1 MARTKNPAR
10 RSEYSSDSPPS
21 TRSPSPLSPLSP
33 LKTPV
38 SKTSNDSENQTQTES
53 IPTISITQM
62 VMEAIEASSM
72 QTNLHVSTPQN
83 QILVGT
89 IPISIPTIVPTVQPT
104 LKKPPT
110 THENRSQTV
119 TVSKA
124 SRTPKIKPSTTK
136 KSKCVYPSKI
146 RRSNRIASGSGKK
159 PTIDPTIY
167 SVSDSDSEN
176 TLSANTPVS
185 KHQSAKSSSSA
196 SPSSSSEKPSSS
208 EKSSSSELHS
218 LPSDDSLLKESIPS
232 HRKLSIPLIHQNAQV
247 TFDEFWK
254 DKPVAAGRTY
264 NFAELANKGID
275 LTQYTHP
282 LGWTNFFN
290 IKETHYPSLV
300 SAFYFNAVVYQEE
313 EMIISNLKGVKV
325 IVTTKLLSQL
335 LDLPNEGD
343 TLYGPSL
350 YSMAQVNKTQ
360 LFKEM
365 FEPGVDLKEPST
377 SKLLPSYKLLHNMC
391 LHAVFPRT
399 GSMHRVTD
407 NDAMVMYH
415 MFNKIR
421 LNLPYAILH
430 HMINVVESGAKKK
443 TLLYGMILTKIFR
456 RFNVSFKR
464 EEPRNT
470 SKVFSIKN
478 VMKMLSDFGTS
489 SSQDQGVKR
498 KRDEAEPAGN
508 LEILAEAVTS
518 QQDQSQNVL
527 PANSKGKE
535 VLQEGNL
542 SDSRDLGVSLE
553 FDSTPGASL
562 GPPIFNQTLL
572 DGFSTID
579 NPVNTSLFSPLMTS
593 PPSSFGTFHSTDAM
607 RQWLNTAPPNLSN
620 IHAPIFTDAG
630 PSLPTFPQ
638 NFASLS
644 SFSMTSSNQ
653 AAVGLDSENIFHFD
667 PRPSKQSKF
676 EKGVTKTR
684 KDMGKIFKA
693 LTISNNNQTYNM
705 KENSILRTWLVNEFC
720 PAMRV
725 APPPENP
732 EIPPSTELPSF
743 DDSSSDDSTP
753 DAPQ

>member
-10 RSEYSSDSPPS
+10 RSEYSSDSPSPP
-21 TRSPSPLSPLSP
+21 RSPSPPSPPPP

-38 SKTSNDSENQTQTES
+38 SETTNVPEIQSQNEP
-53 IPTISITQM
+53 IPTINITQM
-62 VMEAIEASSM
+62 VMEAIEASSKQTSM
-72 QTNLHVSTPQN
+72 QPSIPQN

-89 IPISIPTIVPTVQPT
+89 IPISIPTIVPTVTPT

-110 THENRSQTV
+110 TLENRSQTV
-119 TVSKA
+119 TISKA
-124 SRTPKIKPSTTK
+124 SRTPKVKPSTTK
-136 KSKCVYPSKI
+136 KSKRIDSSNI

-176 TLSANTPVS
+176 TLSDNTPVS
-185 KHQSAKSSSSA
+185 KHQHPKSSSSV

-218 LPSDDSLLKESIPS
+218 LPSDDALLKESIPS
-232 HRKLSIPLIHQNAQV
+232 RRKLSIPLIHQNAQV

-300 SAFYFNAVVYQEE
+300 SAFYFNAVVNHEE
-313 EMIISNLKGVKV
+313 EMIISYLKGVKV
-325 IVTTKLLSQL
+325 IVSTKLLSQL
-335 LDLPNEGD
+335 LDLPNEGN
-343 TLYGPSL
+343 TLYGPSW
-350 YSMAQVNKTQ
+350 YAMAQVNKTQ

-365 FEPGVDLKEPST
+365 FEHGVDLKEPPA

-415 MFNKIR
+415 MYNKIP

-443 TLLYGMILTKIFR
+443 TLPYGMILTKVFR
-456 RFNVSFKR
+456 KFNVSFKK

-470 SKVFSIKN
+470 SKVFYMKN
-478 VMKMLSDFGTS
+478 VMRMLSDFGTS

-498 KRDEAEPAGN
+498 KRDEAEPTGS

-527 PANSKGKE
+527 PAGSKGKE
-535 VLQEGNL
+535 VLPEGNL

-593 PPSSFGTFHSTDAM
+593 PPSSIGTFHSTEAM
-607 RQWLNTAPPNLSN
+607 RHWLNTAPPNLSN

-630 PSLPTFPQ
+630 PSLPSFPQ

-644 SFSMTSSNQ
+644 SFSMTSTNQ

-667 PRPSKQSKF
+667 PRPPKKSKF
-676 EKGVTKTR
+676 EKEVTRTR

-693 LTISNNNQTYNM
+693 LTITNNIQTYNM

-732 EIPPSTELPSF
+732 EIPPITELPSF

>member
-1 MARTKNPAR
+1 MLVISLKERAQVELVNFLVKLFSNQTH
-10 RSEYSSDSPPS
+10 YS
-21 TRSPSPLSPLSP
+21 TLRSPSPPSPPPP

-38 SKTSNDSENQTQTES
+38 SETTNVPEIQSQNES

-62 VMEAIEASSM
+62 VMEAIEASNM

-89 IPISIPTIVPTVQPT
+89 IPISIPTIVPTVTPT

-110 THENRSQTV
+110 TLENRSQTV
-119 TVSKA
+119 TISKA
-124 SRTPKIKPSTTK
+124 SRTPKVKPSTTK
-136 KSKCVYPSKI
+136 KSKRIDSSNI

-176 TLSANTPVS
+176 TLSDNTPVS
-185 KHQSAKSSSSA
+185 KHQHPKSSSSV

-218 LPSDDSLLKESIPS
+218 LPSDDALLKE
-232 HRKLSIPLIHQNAQV
+232 N
-247 TFDEFWK
+247 
-254 DKPVAAGRTY
+254 KPVAAGRTY
-264 NFAELANKGID
+264 NFAELANEGID

-300 SAFYFNAVVYQEE
+300 SAFYFNAVVYHEE
-313 EMIISNLKGVKV
+313 EMIISYLKGVKV
-325 IVTTKLLSQL
+325 IVSTKLLSQL
-335 LDLPNEGD
+335 LDLPNEGN
-343 TLYGPSL
+343 TLYGPSW

-360 LFKEM
+360 LFREM
-365 FEPGVDLKEPST
+365 FEPGVDLKEPPA

-399 GSMHRVTD
+399 GSMHKVTD

-421 LNLPYAILH
+421 LNLPYVILH

-443 TLLYGMILTKIFR
+443 TLPYGMILTKVFR
-456 RFNVSFKR
+456 RFNVSFKSG
-464 EEPRNT
+464 EPRNT

-478 VMKMLSDFGTS
+478 VMKMLTDFGTS
-489 SSQDQGVKR
+489 SSQDQGLKR
-498 KRDEAEPAGN
+498 KREETEPAGN

-527 PANSKGKE
+527 PASSRGKE

-593 PPSSFGTFHSTDAM
+593 PPSSIGTFHSTDAM
-607 RQWLNTAPPNLSN
+607 RQWLNTPPPNLSN

-630 PSLPTFPQ
+630 PSLPSFPQ

-644 SFSMTSSNQ
+644 SFSMTSSSQ
-653 AAVGLDSENIFHFD
+653 AVVGLDSENIFHFD
-667 PRPSKQSKF
+667 PRPSKKSKF
-676 EKGVTKTR
+676 EKDVTKTR

-693 LTISNNNQTYNM
+693 LTITNNIQTYNM

>member
-10 RSEYSSDSPPS
+10 RSEYSSDSPSPP
-21 TRSPSPLSPLSP
+21 RSPSPLSPPPP

-38 SKTSNDSENQTQTES
+38 SETTNVPEIQSQNEP
-53 IPTISITQM
+53 IPTINITQM
-62 VMEAIEASSM
+62 VMEAIEASSKQTSM
-72 QTNLHVSTPQN
+72 QPSIPQN

-89 IPISIPTIVPTVQPT
+89 IPISIPTIVPTVTPT

-110 THENRSQTV
+110 THENRSQSV

-124 SRTPKIKPSTTK
+124 SKTPKTKPSTTK
-136 KSKCVYPSKI
+136 KSKHIDRSKI
-146 RRSNRIASGSGKK
+146 IRSNRIASGSGKK
-159 PTIDPTIY
+159 PTFDPNIY

-185 KHQSAKSSSSA
+185 KHQNPKSSSSV
-196 SPSSSSEKPSSS
+196 SPSSSSEKPSSD
-208 EKSSSSELHS
+208 KSSSEPISS
-218 LPSDDSLLKESIPS
+218 PSSDALVKDRIPGG
-232 HRKLSIPLIHQNAQV
+232 RKISVPLIHQNAQV

-313 EMIISNLKGVKV
+313 ETIVSYLKGVKV

-343 TLYGPSL
+343 TLYGPSW
-350 YSMAQVNKTQ
+350 YSMALVNKTQ
-360 LFKEM
+360 LFREM
-365 FEPGVDLKEPST
+365 FEPGVDLKEPPA

-399 GSMHRVTD
+399 GSMHKVTD

-415 MFNKIR
+415 MYNKIP

-430 HMINVVESGAKKK
+430 HMINTVESGAKKK
-443 TLLYGMILTKIFR
+443 TLPYGMILTKVFR
-456 RFNVSFKR
+456 RFNVSFKS

-478 VMKMLSDFGTS
+478 VMKMLTDFGTS
-489 SSQDQGVKR
+489 SSQDQGLKR
-498 KRDEAEPAGN
+498 KREETEPAGN

-527 PANSKGKE
+527 PASSRGKE

-593 PPSSFGTFHSTDAM
+593 PPSSIGTFHSTEAM
-607 RQWLNTAPPNLSN
+607 RLWLNTAPPKLSN
-620 IHAPIFTDAG
+620 IHAPIFNDAG
-630 PSLPTFPQ
+630 TSLPSFPQ

-644 SFSMTSSNQ
+644 SFSMTSTNQ

-667 PRPSKQSKF
+667 PRPPKKSKF
-676 EKGVTKTR
+676 EKEVTRTR

-693 LTISNNNQTYNM
+693 LTITNNFQTYNM

-732 EIPPSTELPSF
+732 EIPPITELPSF

>member
-1 MARTKNPAR
+1 MARTKNQAR
-10 RSEYSSDSPPS
+10 RSEYSSNSPSPPRSSSPPS
-21 TRSPSPLSPLSP
+21 PPSP

-38 SKTSNDSENQTQTES
+38 FETTNIPEIQSQTES

-62 VMEAIEASSM
+62 VMEAIGASSL
-72 QTNLHVSTPQN
+72 QTNPQPSVPQN

-89 IPISIPTIVPTVQPT
+89 IPISIPTIVPTVSPT

-110 THENRSQTV
+110 TQKNRSKTE
-119 TVSKA
+119 TIPKD
-124 SRTPKIKPSTTK
+124 SRTTKTKPSTTK
-136 KSKCVYPSKI
+136 KSKHIDRSKI

-176 TLSANTPVS
+176 TLSDNTPVS
-185 KHQSAKSSSSA
+185 KHQNAKSSSSV
-196 SPSSSSEKPSSS
+196 SPSSSSKNPSPS
-208 EKSSSSELHS
+208 EKSSSSEPISS
-218 LPSDDSLLKESIPS
+218 LSSDALLKDRIANR
-232 HRKLSIPLIHQNAQV
+232 RKLPIPLIHQNAQV

-254 DKPVAAGRTY
+254 DRPVAAGRTY

-275 LTQYTHP
+275 LTLYTHP

-300 SAFYFNAVVYQEE
+300 SAFYFNAIVHHEE
-313 EMIISNLKGVKV
+313 EMIVSYLKGVKV
-325 IVTTKLLSQL
+325 IVSTKLLSQL

-343 TLYGPSL
+343 TLYGPSW

-360 LFKEM
+360 LFRDM
-365 FEPGVDLKEPST
+365 FEPNIDLKEPPA
-377 SKLLPSYKLLHNMC
+377 SKLLPSFKLLHNMC

-415 MFNKIR
+415 MYNKIP

-430 HMINVVESGAKKK
+430 HMINTVESGAKKK
-443 TLLYGMILTKIFR
+443 TLPYGMILTKIFR
-456 RFNVSFKR
+456 RFNVSFKK
-464 EEPRNT
+464 EESRNT
-470 SKVFSIKN
+470 SKVFSMKN
-478 VMKMLSDFGTS
+478 VMRMLSDFGTS

-498 KRDEAEPAGN
+498 KRDEAEPAGS
-508 LEILAEAVTS
+508 LEILADVVTS

-527 PANSKGKE
+527 PAGSKGKE

-562 GPPIFNQTLL
+562 GPPLFNQTLL

-593 PPSSFGTFHSTDAM
+593 PPSSIGTFHSTDAM

-620 IHAPIFTDAG
+620 IHVPIFTDAG
-630 PSLPTFPQ
+630 TSLPSFPQ

-644 SFSMTSSNQ
+644 SFSMNSSNQ

-667 PRPSKQSKF
+667 PRPPKKSKF
-676 EKGVTKTR
+676 EKEVTRTR
-684 KDMGKIFKA
+684 KNMGKIFKA
-693 LTISNNNQTYNM
+693 LTINNNIQSYNM

-732 EIPPSTELPSF
+732 EIPPITELPSF
-743 DDSSSDDSTP
+743 DDSSSDDSTLN
-753 DAPQ
+753 APQ

>member
-10 RSEYSSDSPPS
+10 RSKYSSDSPPS
-21 TRSPSPLSPLSP
+21 TRSPSPPPPPPPLR
-33 LKTPV
+33 TPV
-38 SKTSNDSENQTQTES
+38 SETPNVPEIQTEPT
-53 IPTISITQM
+53 PTISITQM
-62 VMEAIEASSM
+62 VMEAIGASSL
-72 QTNLHVSTPQN
+72 QTGLQPSIPQT

-89 IPISIPTIVPTVQPT
+89 IPISIPTLEPTVTPS

-124 SRTPKIKPSTTK
+124 SKISKTKPSTTK
-136 KSKCVYPSKI
+136 KSKHIDHSKI

-159 PTIDPTIY
+159 TTIDPTIY

-176 TLSANTPVS
+176 TLSDNTPVS
-185 KHQSAKSSSSA
+185 KHQSTKSSSSV
-196 SPSSSSEKPSSS
+196 SPSSSSKNPSSS
-208 EKSSSSELHS
+208 EKSSSSELNS
-218 LPSDDSLLKESIPS
+218 EPSDDALLMEHVPS
-232 HRKLSIPLIHQNAQV
+232 RRKLPIPLIHQNAQV

-254 DKPVAAGRTY
+254 DKPVAAGRFY

-300 SAFYFNAVVYQEE
+300 SAFYFNVVVYQEE
-313 EMIISNLKGVKV
+313 EMIISYLKGVKV
-325 IVTTKLLSQL
+325 IVTTKILSQL

-343 TLYGPSL
+343 TLYGPSW

-360 LFKEM
+360 LFREM
-365 FEPGVDLKEPST
+365 FEPGVDLKEPPA

-415 MFNKIR
+415 MYNKIP

-430 HMINVVESGAKKK
+430 HMINTVESGAKKK
-443 TLLYGMILTKIFR
+443 TLPYGMILTKIFR
-456 RFNVSFKR
+456 RFNVSFKK
-464 EEPRNT
+464 EESRNT
-470 SKVFSIKN
+470 SKVFSMKN
-478 VMKMLSDFGTS
+478 VMRMLSDFGTS

-498 KRDEAEPAGN
+498 KRDEAEPAGS

-527 PANSKGKE
+527 PAGSKGKE
-535 VLQEGNL
+535 VLPEGNL

-593 PPSSFGTFHSTDAM
+593 PPSSIGTFHSTGAM
-607 RQWLNTAPPNLSN
+607 KHWLNSAPPNLSN

-630 PSLPTFPQ
+630 TSLPSFPQ

-653 AAVGLDSENIFHFD
+653 DAVGLDSENIFNFD
-667 PRPSKQSKF
+667 PRPSKKSKF
-676 EKGVTKTR
+676 EKDVTKTR

-693 LTISNNNQTYNM
+693 LTITNNIQTYNM

-743 DDSSSDDSTP
+743 DDFSSDDSTLH
-753 DAPQ
+753 APQ